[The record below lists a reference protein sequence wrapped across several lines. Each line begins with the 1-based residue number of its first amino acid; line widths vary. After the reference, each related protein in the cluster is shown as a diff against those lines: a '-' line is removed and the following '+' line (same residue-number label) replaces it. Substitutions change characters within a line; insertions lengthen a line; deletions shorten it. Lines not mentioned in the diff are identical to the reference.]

1 MLFNSIPFLFFFAI
15 VAAVY
20 FVIPY
25 RFRWV
30 LLLAASYYFYMTT
43 KPGFVVF
50 ILLSTFSTY
59 YAGIQMGKTK
69 LRSKRKKFLLLGL
82 LFNLGLLFLLK
93 YYNFF
98 NDSLRVVFAHFHS
111 VYKIPA
117 FHVLLP
123 APIFRSPSPSFGE
136 GGTFL
141 SLHGSGIISIFQ
153 WGGIA
158 FPFRGGIL
166 ICL

>member
-1 MLFNSIPFLFFFAI
+1 
-15 VAAVY
+15 
-20 FVIPY
+20 
-25 RFRWV
+25 
-30 LLLAASYYFYMTT
+30 MTT

-59 YAGIQMGKTK
+59 YAGIQMGKTESQ
-69 LRSKRKKFLLLGL
+69 SKRKQFLLLSL

-98 NDSLRVVFAHFHS
+98 NDSAKVLFAHFHS

-123 APIFRSPSPSFGE
+123 APIFRNPSPSFGE
-136 GGTFL
+136 GGTFAYSADPGQL
-141 SLHGSGIISIFQ
+141 FRLKAATCSDPWRPPGRSEATLGLHD
-153 WGGIA
+153 
-158 FPFRGGIL
+158 IL
-166 ICL
+166 PMN

>member
-59 YAGIQMGKTK
+59 YAGIQMGKTESQ
-69 LRSKRKKFLLLGL
+69 SKRKQFLLLSL

-93 YYNFF
+93 YYNFLMILRKF
-98 NDSLRVVFAHFHS
+98 FLPISTVSIKSPPSMSFYPPLFFEGHRRVLEKVAHFPLHMVPGLSLYSNGGESRFHSEVVF
-111 VYKIPA
+111 
-117 FHVLLP
+117 
-123 APIFRSPSPSFGE
+123 
-136 GGTFL
+136 
-141 SLHGSGIISIFQ
+141 
-153 WGGIA
+153 
-158 FPFRGGIL
+158 
-166 ICL
+166 